1 MQVNLNTNMSNQS
14 FTAFRM
20 DQLAEENLRKAIKPK
35 NLQEFKD
42 IVESQVLNPLDIN
55 LFGTKSGELYGRI
68 IANNNYV
75 KDAELSQWP
84 IFESALKFLKR
95 LAVKADKMR
104 EEIANIPDINI
115 DTIFEKMKY

>member
-14 FTAFRM
+14 FTAFIM
-20 DQLAEENLRKAIKPK
+20 AQLAEENLRKAIKPK

-55 LFGTKSGELYGRI
+55 LFGTKSGKLYGRI

>member
-14 FTAFRM
+14 FTAFKM

-55 LFGTKSGELYGRI
+55 LFGTKSGKLSGRI

>member
-14 FTAFRM
+14 FTAFIM

-55 LFGTKSGELYGRI
+55 LFGTKSGKLYGRI